1 MSSEQSNDP
10 LEHILTNPPQLIDQ
24 GFTARI
30 DRLLASPRA
39 NYGNVIFFSLISVWS
54 IVVALVAGPES
65 IVGMIRRITKLIDI
79 LSISQTDVVTAGS
92 EAIIASSSLLLGL
105 CVMVA
110 GLIVLNVSRP

>member
-1 MSSEQSNDP
+1 MISEQSNDP
-10 LEHILTNPPQLIDQ
+10 LEHILTNPPQLIDK

-30 DRLLASPRA
+30 YQQIASPRA

-79 LSISQTDVVTAGS
+79 LGITQTNVVTAGS
-92 EAIIASSSLLLGL
+92 EAIITSSSLLLGL
-105 CVMVA
+105 CVVVA
-110 GLIVLNVSRP
+110 GLILLNVSRP